1 MPELELF
8 GTAGCP
14 FTRDAREAL
23 EWRRQRFVEHDV
35 EADAGALARLTA
47 LTGQRA
53 VPVLVHVPV
62 HALSFVVSTQYSY
75 DVAPVLAAHDK
86 VRLVA
91 WPLALL

>member
-1 MPELELF
+1 MPEIELF

-35 EADAGALARLTA
+35 EADAEALARLTA

-53 VPVLVHVPV
+53 VPVLVEDGR
-62 HALSFVVSTQYSY
+62 VVQIGWEGRCCVVGPAATPE
-75 DVAPVLAAHDK
+75 AP
-86 VRLVA
+86 
-91 WPLALL
+91 